1 MSETTKSPVR
11 GVGRPGGKPASLA
24 GLTDAI
30 GRIMAGRVGQAK
42 ALRRSEILVL
52 IRQLPQFRA
61 ASDRL
66 VRDALEELRALGWL
80 ICNIGDNAG
89 YFVAGD
95 PQEYQA
101 YRRFYLSYVSTMQ
114 ARLKRMDQAAS
125 EKWGAAALQPPLF

>member
-1 MSETTKSPVR
+1 
-11 GVGRPGGKPASLA
+11 
-24 GLTDAI
+24 
-30 GRIMAGRVGQAK
+30 MAGRVGQAK